1 MIHSVKVRLSALL
14 LAALL
19 FLCALTGVTSS
30 AAADETRD
38 RGQYAETLLDGIF
51 AYLKDRYG
59 CADLQSLLDEGFSAK
74 APLGCDWY
82 VFAISRYGKYD
93 FAKYRSSLD
102 FSIATM
108 GRVLSGTEKQ
118 KIALLDLAMGCSVD
132 GTRLTDTVGSQGIMS
147 IVFGLH
153 LINNN
158 VKIPGY
164 SADDL
169 IRQLLELRLSDGG
182 WAISGQYSDPDV
194 TAMTVQALAPHYLSA
209 AESNSDLSGELVPA
223 VDEALVLLSSKQKAD
238 GGFSSYGA
246 ANAESSAQI
255 LVMLSSLGIDAG
267 TDARFLKNG
276 QSVIDALASYR
287 LSDGSFS
294 HVHGGESNTNATM
307 QACYSLIAYLRFLHG
322 ETPLYDLS
330 DVTAAS
336 DPLLTP
342 GVTPSPSPAQ
352 PEGTIT
358 PAENPGSP
366 TGSAP
371 ERNSGAPSS
380 RSSETKIPAYRIY
393 GTAGILLLSAAIAV
407 VLFLRKRLTRRN
419 TILLTAGAAL
429 LLLLIWFVR
438 IQSPQEYY
446 DSLKIS
452 EEDADGFVTV
462 TIRCDTVAGL
472 DDLPSDGILLKTVR
486 IPFRDGDSVYSALAA
501 AAAEGGLAI
510 DIGGAGNS
518 AYIRAIGPLRE
529 FAYGSLSGWMYY
541 VNGEAPSESCSARR
555 LSDGDVI
562 EWRYTRDMGIDTE
575 SAP

>member
-1 MIHSVKVRLSALL
+1 MILSVKVRLSALL

-93 FAKYRSSLD
+93 FTTYRSSLD

-118 KIALLDLAMGCSVD
+118 KISLLDLAMGYPVD
-132 GTRLTDTVGSQGIMS
+132 GTRLTDTIGSQGIMS
-147 IVFGLH
+147 VVFGLH
-153 LINNN
+153 LVNNR
-158 VKIPGY
+158 VDIPGF
-164 SADDL
+164 SANEL
-169 IRQLLELRLSDGG
+169 IRQLLALRLPDGG

-209 AESNSDLSGELVPA
+209 EESNNDLSAELVPA
-223 VDEALVLLSSKQKAD
+223 VDEALALLSSRQKED

-246 ANAESSAQI
+246 ENAESSAQI

-267 TDARFLKNG
+267 TDERFLKNG

-287 LSDGSFS
+287 LPDGRFS
-294 HVHGGESNTNATM
+294 HVHDGDSNTNATM
-307 QACYSLIAYLRFLHG
+307 QACYSLIAYLRFLRG

-330 DVTAAS
+330 DVTSAP

-342 GVTPSPSPAQ
+342 GVTPSVTPGES
-352 PEGTIT
+352 TIT
-358 PAENPGSP
+358 PTGKPASP
-366 TGSAP
+366 ADSTP
-371 ERNSGAPSS
+371 EANAGTPAS
-380 RSSETKIPAYRIY
+380 RSGTAKIPAYRIY

-407 VLFLRKRLTRRN
+407 VLFVRKRMTRRN

-429 LLLLIWFVR
+429 LLLLVWFVR

-486 IPFRDGDSVYSALAA
+486 IPFRNGDSVYSALAA
-501 AAAEGGLAI
+501 AAAGGGLAI

-562 EWRYTRDMGIDTE
+562 EWRYTRDMGIDTGTT
-575 SAP
+575 P